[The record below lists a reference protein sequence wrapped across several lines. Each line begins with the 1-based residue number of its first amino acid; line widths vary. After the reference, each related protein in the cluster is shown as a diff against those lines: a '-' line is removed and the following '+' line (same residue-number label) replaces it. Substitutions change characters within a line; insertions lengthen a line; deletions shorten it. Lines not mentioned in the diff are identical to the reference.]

1 MFDPGLCDFRPS
13 RMAPICVMSGGH
25 LVSVSTSLQN
35 VLEAAGLRDLCLRF
49 IWRMLKSE
57 LRQRKARVF
66 ILLPF
71 LPEDKCSSHIF
82 LQVLINYALMS

>member
-35 VLEAAGLRDLCLRF
+35 VLEAAGLRD
-49 IWRMLKSE
+49 E
-57 LRQRKARVF
+57 LETVSDLF
-66 ILLPF
+66 GV
-71 LPEDKCSSHIF
+71 C
-82 LQVLINYALMS
+82 